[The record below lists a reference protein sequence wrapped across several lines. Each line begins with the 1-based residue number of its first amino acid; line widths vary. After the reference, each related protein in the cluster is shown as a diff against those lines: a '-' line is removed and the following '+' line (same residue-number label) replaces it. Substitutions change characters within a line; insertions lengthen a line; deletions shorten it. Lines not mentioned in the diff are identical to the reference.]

1 MNFKETFI
9 NDVIFWLYCEN
20 KIFDLIGYGGCIVK
34 VYLFRKGNAELC
46 SMICKKGTT
55 E

>member
-20 KIFDLIGYGGCIVK
+20 KIFDLIGYGCIVK
-34 VYLFRKGNAELC
+34 VYLIRKGNAAAASLL
-46 SMICKKGTT
+46 
-55 E
+55 